1 MNTIKAELLSKEIAP
16 FFLSLATLVLSA
28 ILCDALLHLFD
39 IVWVGRYLG
48 IPGALLILGSLA

>member
-39 IVWVGRYLG
+39 IVWVCTKR
-48 IPGALLILGSLA
+48 AVESKN